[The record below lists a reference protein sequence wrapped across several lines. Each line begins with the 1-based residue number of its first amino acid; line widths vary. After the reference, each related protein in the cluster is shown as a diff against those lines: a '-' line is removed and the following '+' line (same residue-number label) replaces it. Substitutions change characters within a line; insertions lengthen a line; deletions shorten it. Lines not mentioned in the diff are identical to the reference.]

1 MQYIVNSLVYNIL
14 LVCYTILY
22 SYPATG
28 SLGLGIP
35 SILVDS
41 TILTLTGFNTL
52 PLLPVLVLVYGT
64 EPENRERVSAGPE
77 EENPI
82 QVHNICI

>member
-52 PLLPVLVLVYGT
+52 LPLPVPVLVTVP
-64 EPENRERVSAGPE
+64 EPENPEKVSAGPE
-77 EENPI
+77 DENPI
-82 QVHNICI
+82 